1 MTAIYTVTYCMLCHE
16 VIEVNSSDEEQHIA
30 SYSRSGQDLTVSCE
44 NKVRRQQDKF
54 RGFQKQRDTSISY
67 LRHFKTA
74 SNYKTTM
81 QCSIEALISKTT
93 FLNNTFETQL
103 ESLACFY
110 CTFTSKQTQED
121 QKHLKWSHW
130 AMIMSYTATSI
141 C

>member
-1 MTAIYTVTYCMLCHE
+1 MTTIYTVTYCMLCHE

-54 RGFQKQRDTSISY
+54 RGFQKQRDTSTSY

-81 QCSIEALISKTT
+81 QSM
-93 FLNNTFETQL
+93 FLLYFHEQTDPRRPKAFEMV
-103 ESLACFY
+103 SLGNDNELY
-110 CTFTSKQTQED
+110 CYLYMLHYIFTC
-121 QKHLKWSHW
+121 LPIL
-130 AMIMSYTATSI
+130 AILF
-141 C
+141 